1 MSPMQMIRDE
11 IKQLRIRTETIDLIL
26 RDTPSALLAIV
37 DAYCRHMGIAESALG
52 KMAAGDPNL
61 IADIRNGRAASLRTV
76 ARLLDWMEKGLA
88 DGGGRRAG

>member
-37 DAYCRHMGIAESALG
+37 DAYCRHMGIAESAVRVRKERRPPFPLVG
-52 KMAAGDPNL
+52 SEAWLNSVSRISKA
-61 IADIRNGRAASLRTV
+61 GRARQ
-76 ARLLDWMEKGLA
+76 W
-88 DGGGRRAG
+88 RA